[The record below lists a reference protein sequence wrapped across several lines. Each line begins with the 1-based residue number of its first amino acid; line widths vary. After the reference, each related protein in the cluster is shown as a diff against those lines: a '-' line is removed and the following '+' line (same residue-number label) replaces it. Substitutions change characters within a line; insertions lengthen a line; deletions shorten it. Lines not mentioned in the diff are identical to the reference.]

1 MQDTDKQDQ
10 FQYWLAYMDEA
21 LEAFLDALSAAWKG
35 KLDGSV
41 ESLSH
46 LEQMLLE
53 KYPSLDEARPSSVK
67 AFLDGAARYYGEIL
81 RQGTHSKW
89 ELQLDDEDS
98 VFCGIPVLNG
108 GRLEAVPICPLT
120 NITAAIS
127 RRTGNF
133 LRNVYARLAEQ
144 SDLAS

>member
-67 AFLDGAARYYGEIL
+67 AFLDGAARYYG
-81 RQGTHSKW
+81 R
-89 ELQLDDEDS
+89 
-98 VFCGIPVLNG
+98 FF
-108 GRLEAVPICPLT
+108 GRGR
-120 NITAAIS
+120 TAS
-127 RRTGNF
+127 GSCNWMTRTRSSMAF
-133 LRNVYARLAEQ
+133 PF
-144 SDLAS
+144 